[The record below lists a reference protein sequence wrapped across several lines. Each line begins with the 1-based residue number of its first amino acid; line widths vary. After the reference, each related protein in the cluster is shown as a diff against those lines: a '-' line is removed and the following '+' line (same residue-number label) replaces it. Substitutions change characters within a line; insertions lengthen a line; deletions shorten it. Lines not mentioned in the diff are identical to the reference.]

1 MLGPLGAAITMQEQ
15 RAALDR
21 RQLSPRAPGARDPT
35 SPAGPPGG
43 SPTAPVASR
52 GRVLLLE
59 DEPLISRMLVR
70 LLQRAGF
77 EVSPAAT
84 LRDAAAALEGPPLR
98 VAIVDEILPDGAGS
112 SFIARL
118 RADPR
123 HAEARVVCCTG
134 NAIPS
139 VTGRMR
145 ELGAQACLSK
155 PFAPAAFTGLIDDCL
170 AEDLPGTF
178 RVV

>member
-43 SPTAPVASR
+43 SPSAPVASR

-84 LRDAAAALEGPPLR
+84 LRDAAAALE
-98 VAIVDEILPDGAGS
+98 
-112 SFIARL
+112 
-118 RADPR
+118 
-123 HAEARVVCCTG
+123 
-134 NAIPS
+134 
-139 VTGRMR
+139 
-145 ELGAQACLSK
+145 
-155 PFAPAAFTGLIDDCL
+155 
-170 AEDLPGTF
+170 
-178 RVV
+178 

>member
-1 MLGPLGAAITMQEQ
+1 MQEQ
-15 RAALDR
+15 RAALDQ

-43 SPTAPVASR
+43 PPSAPLPPR

-77 EVSPAAT
+77 EVSAAASLRAAT
-84 LRDAAAALEGPPLR
+84 EALDGDPLQL
-98 VAIVDEILPDGAGS
+98 AILDESLPDGAGS

-134 NAIPS
+134 NAIPA

-155 PFAPAAFTGLIDDCL
+155 PFAPAAFAGLIDDCL